1 MQHLAYAVLF
11 VDDESTILSSL
22 KRVMRSEPYPCLYA
36 EGGQQA
42 IDILSARPVA
52 VLVTDMHMPEMDG
65 PQLLK
70 YVALHH
76 PATIRLV
83 LSSWTESEEM
93 LSAINSGSI
102 CRYIVKPWD
111 NRELKA
117 AVRQSMELYT
127 LQFEKERLLEQLEVQ
142 NEKLEQQVVS
152 RTRQLLK
159 ISNHAEI
166 GKHAAQ
172 IVHNLKS
179 PLQVMF
185 GALGMVRTMLKKRN
199 AIDKAELTKYI
210 QIADQ
215 GSKNLQQI
223 VAGILMH
230 ARDNKHQR
238 VMPMDINAIILQE
251 LDFFD
256 IDPEF
261 KMNIE
266 KQVELDEHLPS
277 VFGNSIQ
284 IKQILDNLI
293 RNAIDAMEA
302 QSIKKLRIC
311 TTHDHRS
318 VILEISDT
326 GEGITEEDLPL
337 IFNPDFSTKPM
348 EKGTGLGLASVQ
360 AMVTA
365 YGGKIKVQSQKGQ
378 GATFTLNFPINY
390 KNSAGSYIQD

>member
-1 MQHLAYAVLF
+1 MQPLGHAVLF
-11 VDDESTILSSL
+11 VDDDSAILRSL
-22 KRVMRSEPYPCLYA
+22 NRVMRSEAYPCLYA

-76 PATIRLV
+76 PEIIRLV
-83 LSSWTESEEM
+83 LSSRTDSEEM

-117 AVRQSMELYT
+117 TVRQCMELYT
-127 LQFEKERLLEQLEVQ
+127 LHFEKQRLLKQLEAQ
-142 NEKLEQQVVS
+142 NAKLEQQVAF

-179 PLQVMF
+179 PLQVLF
-185 GALGMVRTMLKKRN
+185 GSLGMVRAMLNDGN
-199 AIDKAELTKYI
+199 AIGKAELTKYI
-210 QIADQ
+210 QMADKS
-215 GSKNLQQI
+215 SKNLQQI
-223 VAGILMH
+223 VAGILVH
-230 ARDNKHQR
+230 ARDDKHQR
-238 VMPMDINAIILQE
+238 VMPMDINAIIRQE

-256 IDPEF
+256 IDPDF

-302 QSIKKLRIC
+302 QSIKKLCIG
-311 TTHDHRS
+311 TAHDHRS
-318 VILEISDT
+318 VIIEISDT

-348 EKGTGLGLASVQ
+348 DKGTGLGLASVQ

-365 YGGKIKVQSQKGQ
+365 YGGKINVKSKKGQ
-378 GATFTLNFPINY
+378 GATFTLNIPINN
-390 KNSAGSYIQD
+390 KNTDL